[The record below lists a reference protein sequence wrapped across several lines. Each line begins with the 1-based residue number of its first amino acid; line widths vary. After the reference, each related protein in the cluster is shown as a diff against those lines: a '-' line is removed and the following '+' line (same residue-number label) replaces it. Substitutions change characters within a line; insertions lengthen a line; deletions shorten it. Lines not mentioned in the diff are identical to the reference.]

1 MRDQLGLDDSCKV
14 MSFFQFPVMEV
25 SLRMGDLKIIEVRLE
40 KVLRNLLANTKGFTK
55 MLE

>member
-1 MRDQLGLDDSCKV
+1 
-14 MSFFQFPVMEV
+14 MEV

-40 KVLRNLLANTKGFTK
+40 KILRNLLANTKGFTK